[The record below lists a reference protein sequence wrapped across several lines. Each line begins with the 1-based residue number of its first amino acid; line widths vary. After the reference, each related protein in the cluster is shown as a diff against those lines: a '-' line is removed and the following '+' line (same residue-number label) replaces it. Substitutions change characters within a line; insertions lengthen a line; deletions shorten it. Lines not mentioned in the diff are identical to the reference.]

1 MDMEHLALYGAGTVG
16 ACGEEESEGVW
27 IRGAALPAHMDI
39 ERKTLA
45 GKAMRR
51 IGLNELVVEED
62 SWSRNIIEHF
72 VGVRDIWD
80 FNKLSDQEL
89 GEVNAIS

>member
-1 MDMEHLALYGAGTVG
+1 MDMEHLALYGDGTAGG
-16 ACGEEESEGVW
+16 CGEEESEGVW
-27 IRGAALPAHMDI
+27 IRGAALPAHLDI

-45 GKAMRR
+45 GKAMGR